1 MNLNGQWV
9 ISAALAAI
17 ILVVTGVLHLA
28 TRHMSINPKQRR
40 RVRKV
45 SRYGAVLFLAVSLS
59 VVWADQLR
67 AGAFLIS
74 AFAVAIVLATKEM
87 LLCLQ
92 GWSLKIAGGH
102 FRTGDRVQIGS
113 WKGDV
118 VGYGLL
124 TTTLLEVGYGICP

>member
-67 AGAFLIS
+67 AGAFLSTCRIIG
-74 AFAVAIVLATKEM
+74 IVVLHDQ
-87 LLCLQ
+87 L
-92 GWSLKIAGGH
+92 I
-102 FRTGDRVQIGS
+102 
-113 WKGDV
+113 
-118 VGYGLL
+118 
-124 TTTLLEVGYGICP
+124 EVHVIL